1 MVGESSMKAIVITEP
16 GEPAVLQI
24 QERPMPE
31 CGSGE
36 VLIQVKAAGLNRPDV
51 AQRQGLYPPPPGAS
65 VDIPGLEVS
74 GIIQECGAQV
84 DRWKK
89 GDRVCAL
96 LSGGGYAEFVAVPAG
111 QCLPI
116 PEYLSFEE
124 AASLPETVFTVWHN
138 VFQRAGLMSGETLL
152 VHGGSS
158 GIGITAIQIA
168 AALGSKVVVT
178 VGTEEKGLKCMEL
191 GATGYVNY
199 KELDF
204 EAALLEEGVD
214 VVLDMVGGSYLD
226 KNLNILHPE
235 GRIVYINGMQ
245 GNLVKLNIAKLMQ
258 KRITISG
265 STLRSRDVNFK
276 SALAAEVE
284 QYVWPL
290 LGNGQF
296 KPVIYRTFPLAE
308 AAQAHELLESSSHT
322 GKIVL
327 LNT

>member
-1 MVGESSMKAIVITEP
+1 MRAIVITEP

-24 QERPMPE
+24 QERPIPACGPE
-31 CGSGE
+31 E

-65 VDIPGLEVS
+65 IDIPGLEVS
-74 GIIQECGAQV
+74 GVIQECGAQV

-96 LSGGGYAEFVAVPAG
+96 LTGGGYAEYVVVPAG
-111 QCLPI
+111 QCLPV
-116 PEYLSFEE
+116 PENLSFEQ

-138 VFQRAGLMSGETLL
+138 VFQRGRLQSGETLL
-152 VHGGSS
+152 IHGGSS

-168 AALGSKVVVT
+168 AALGVKVVVT
-178 VGTEEKGLKCMEL
+178 VGTVEKGLKCMEL
-191 GATGYVNY
+191 GAAGYVNY

-214 VVLDMVGGSYLD
+214 VILDMIGGTYFE
-226 KNLNILHPE
+226 KNLNILRPD
-235 GRIVYINGMQ
+235 GRLVYINSMQ

-265 STLRSRDVNFK
+265 STLRSRDTAFK

-290 LGNGQF
+290 LVSGQF
-296 KPVIYRTFPLAE
+296 NPVIYRTFPLDE
-308 AAQAHELLESSSHT
+308 ASQAHELLESSSHT

>member
-1 MVGESSMKAIVITEP
+1 MKAIVITEP
-16 GEPAVLQI
+16 GEPAVLQM
-24 QERPMPE
+24 QERPIPA
-31 CGSGE
+31 CGPGE

-51 AQRQGLYPPPPGAS
+51 AQRRGLYPPPPGAS
-65 VDIPGLEVS
+65 IDIPGLEVS
-74 GIIQECGAQV
+74 GIIQECGAYV
-84 DRWKK
+84 NRWKQ

-96 LSGGGYAEFVAVPAG
+96 LTGGGYAEYALVPAG

-116 PEYLSFEE
+116 PENLSFEQ
-124 AASLPETVFTVWHN
+124 AASLPETTFTVWHN
-138 VFQRAGLMSGETLL
+138 VFQRAGLRSGETLL

-178 VGTEEKGLKCMEL
+178 VGTEEKGLQCMEL

-214 VVLDMVGGSYLD
+214 VILDMIGGSYFE
-226 KNLNILHPE
+226 KNLNILRPD
-235 GRIVYINGMQ
+235 GRLVYINSMQ

-265 STLRSRDVNFK
+265 STLRGRDTEFK
-276 SALAAEVE
+276 SALASKVE
-284 QYVWPL
+284 QQVWPL
-290 LGNGQF
+290 IADGRF

-327 LNT
+327 VNT

>member
-1 MVGESSMKAIVITEP
+1 MKAIVITEP
-16 GEPAVLQI
+16 GEPAVLQM
-24 QERPMPE
+24 QERPIPA
-31 CGSGE
+31 CGPGE

-51 AQRQGLYPPPPGAS
+51 AQRRGLYPPPPGAS
-65 VDIPGLEVS
+65 IDIPGLEVS
-74 GIIQECGAQV
+74 GIIQECGAYV
-84 DRWKK
+84 NRWKQ

-96 LSGGGYAEFVAVPAG
+96 LTGGGYAEYAVVPAG

-116 PEYLSFEE
+116 PENLSFEQ
-124 AASLPETVFTVWHN
+124 AASLPETTFTVWHN
-138 VFQRAGLMSGETLL
+138 VFQRAGLRSGETLL

-178 VGTEEKGLKCMEL
+178 VGTEEKGLQCMEL

-214 VVLDMVGGSYLD
+214 VILDMIGGSYFE
-226 KNLNILHPE
+226 KNLNILRPD
-235 GRIVYINGMQ
+235 GRLVYINSMQ

-265 STLRSRDVNFK
+265 STLRGRDTEFK
-276 SALAAEVE
+276 SALASKVE
-284 QYVWPL
+284 QQVWPL
-290 LGNGQF
+290 IADGRF

-327 LNT
+327 VNT

>member
-1 MVGESSMKAIVITEP
+1 MKAIVITEP
-16 GEPAVLQI
+16 GEPSVLQV
-24 QERPMPE
+24 QERPMPF
-31 CGSGE
+31 CGLGE
-36 VLIQVKAAGLNRPDV
+36 VLIQVKAAGVNRPDV

-65 VDIPGLEVS
+65 LDIPGLEVS
-74 GIIQECGAQV
+74 GTILECGAQV
-84 DRWKK
+84 DRWSK

-96 LSGGGYAEFVAVPAG
+96 LTGGGYAEFVAVPAG

-116 PEYLSFEE
+116 PENLSFEE

-138 VFQRAGLMSGETLL
+138 VFQRAGLTSCETLL

-168 AALGSKVVVT
+168 AAKGAKVVVT

-191 GATGYVNY
+191 GASGYVNY

-214 VVLDMVGGSYLD
+214 VVLDMVGGSYFD
-226 KNLNILHPE
+226 KNLNILRPD
-235 GRIVYINGMQ
+235 GRLVYINSMQ
-245 GNLVKLNIAKLMQ
+245 GNLVKLNIARMMQ

-265 STLRSRDVNFK
+265 STLRSRDTEFK

-284 QYVWPL
+284 QHVWPL
-290 LGNGQF
+290 LVNGQF
-296 KPVIYRTFPLAE
+296 KPVIYRTFPMAE
-308 AAQAHELLESSSHT
+308 AGQAHALLESSSHT

-327 LNT
+327 VNT